1 MAVRKRENRLSIL
14 VLIKNDYYA
23 TIITYNM
30 NWPQIIPLLLGIV
43 GGAIGA
49 YFQSL
54 FQHKKQ
60 MKENEYAVKRQRYF
74 CINLLLLAKVDLPN
88 NLQFLLAQRSDLTTE
103 ELLDKEIEVEY
114 FNSFIFASD
123 KVILGLQKFINS
135 PSYDTYYFV
144 CNAMRNDLWGNKI
157 LLPEIKMNRATIE
170 R

>member
-1 MAVRKRENRLSIL
+1 
-14 VLIKNDYYA
+14 
-23 TIITYNM
+23 M